1 MTMDEEVQ
9 LALESVMI
17 ERRKMEAML
26 IELQADVET
35 GSLMKEISLLVNNT
49 ASFQIRYLNTV
60 ENIISNQNENVLM
73 LNSNLKSLST

>member
-35 GSLMKEISLLVNNT
+35 GCLMKEISLLVNNA